1 MSASS
6 SAQTRY
12 DIKQTSHCFTVSQL
26 RVIAAKTALTS
37 DKPWHSK
44 VCMCAAVVAIAKVY
58 STLVVS
64 GTAFFETVD

>member
-1 MSASS
+1 
-6 SAQTRY
+6 
-12 DIKQTSHCFTVSQL
+12 VSQL